1 LIINTSAQMLLSEHE
16 AIRALTPAQQR
27 FADENRACLV
37 PGSFAEEGVVRFY
50 RVGPMLTRRWLVDDD
65 GNVIEFD
72 VFARTA

>member
-1 LIINTSAQMLLSEHE
+1 
-16 AIRALTPAQQR
+16 
-27 FADENRACLV
+27 
-37 PGSFAEEGVVRFY
+37 VRFY